1 MKAESKVIWLDRK
14 VGMLSI
20 KVLGPGCAN
29 CVKVAQLAQ
38 QAVNSLSVEAQIE
51 KVTEMPEII
60 KYRVLATPALVINEK
75 LVCAGRI
82 PTPAE
87 VTDWVTNA
95 LV

>member
-1 MKAESKVIWLDRK
+1 MKAESKVIWPDRE

-51 KVTEMPEII
+51 KVTEMPDII
-60 KYRVLATPALVINEK
+60 KYRILATPALVINEK
-75 LVCAGRI
+75 VVCAGRI
-82 PTPAE
+82 PTAAE
-87 VTDWVTNA
+87 VTTWVTSA

>member
-1 MKAESKVIWLDRK
+1 
-14 VGMLSI
+14 MLSI

-29 CVKVAQLAQ
+29 CVRVAEVAQ
-38 QAVNSLSVEAQIE
+38 QAVRILGAEAEVQ
-51 KVTEMPEII
+51 KVTDIEEII
-60 KYRVLATPALVINEK
+60 KYRLWATPGLVINEK

-87 VTDWVTNA
+87 VTSWIANA